1 MRDICHVLDD
11 PRQLRYDTKVIE
23 IAKAKSAIE
32 LGERRQLMPVIEAL
46 KQAVEIGEVDQQ
58 LTTAEAEVSK
68 RCLKIQQLNH

>member
-1 MRDICHVLDD
+1 MRDFCDVCDD

-46 KQAVEIGEVDQQ
+46 KRAAAAGELDVRIE
-58 LTTAEAEVSK
+58 AAGAEVGK
-68 RCLKIQQLNH
+68 RFLRQVK